1 VLFPG
6 YNDIVKFIFT
16 VFSIFL
22 LFLSSCSTMNNR
34 RLASIAGDVSTRL
47 VSGNTDDL
55 AAESGIPFLF
65 ETEILPAPAQ
75 LTALWEGLAA
85 SGYDFSASGEITV
98 MDADDETRRRFST
111 SREVEVWFQRH
122 APPEA
127 ALAVVPMT
135 DGRLLLIIDRNRRSI
150 RPLKGLKVE
159 QE

>member
-1 VLFPG
+1 M
-6 YNDIVKFIFT
+6 ND
-16 VFSIFL
+16 
-22 LFLSSCSTMNNR
+22 R
-34 RLASIAGDVSTRL
+34 QLASVADDVSTRL
-47 VSGNTDDL
+47 VNGDTDAL
-55 AAESGIPFLF
+55 ATESGTPFLF

-85 SGYDFSASGEITV
+85 SGYDFSAVGDITV
-98 MDADDETRRRFST
+98 LDADDETRLRFST

-122 APPEA
+122 APEKA